1 MRNFYAVVKKEMRS
15 YFTSPVA
22 YVVIAIFL
30 ILSGFFFYNGIA
42 YFNMVSLQAMQ
53 SPYGA
58 PDLNITEWVLR
69 PLFGNI
75 SIFMLLMMPLL
86 TMRLFSEEKKGGT
99 IELLFTY
106 PIKDSVTIL
115 GKYAS
120 CVGVFVIMLLP
131 TMLYP
136 LLIHKYGT
144 LELGPVITGYLGL
157 FLMGSSFIALGLFFS
172 SLTENQIVAA
182 VISFGFLLLFWV
194 IGWSSTL
201 ASSKVGSFLTQLSI
215 LEHIDEFS
223 KGVVDT
229 KDVVYYLNFIVLCLF
244 LTMRSLE
251 SKRWRG

>member
-1 MRNFYAVVKKEMRS
+1 MKNFYAVVKKEMRS
-15 YFTSPVA
+15 YFTSPIA
-22 YVVIAIFL
+22 YVVIVIFL
-30 ILSGFFFYNGIA
+30 VLSGFFFYNGIA
-42 YFNMVSLQAMQ
+42 YFNLVSLQAMR

-58 PDLNITEWVLR
+58 PDLNISEWVLR

-106 PIKDSVTIL
+106 PIKDVETVL

-120 CVGVFVIMLLP
+120 CVGVFVIMLLL
-131 TMLYP
+131 TLIYP
-136 LLIHKYGT
+136 LLISIYGT
-144 LELGPVITGYLGL
+144 LEPGPLISGYLGL
-157 FLMGSSFIALGLFFS
+157 FLVGSTFIALGLLFS

-182 VISFGFLLLFWV
+182 VTSFGALLLFWV

-201 ASSKVGSFLTQLSI
+201 ASSKVGNFVTQLSI
-215 LEHIDEFS
+215 LEHFDDFS
-223 KGVVDT
+223 KGVIDT
-229 KDVVYYLNFIVLCLF
+229 KDVIYYLNFIVLCLF